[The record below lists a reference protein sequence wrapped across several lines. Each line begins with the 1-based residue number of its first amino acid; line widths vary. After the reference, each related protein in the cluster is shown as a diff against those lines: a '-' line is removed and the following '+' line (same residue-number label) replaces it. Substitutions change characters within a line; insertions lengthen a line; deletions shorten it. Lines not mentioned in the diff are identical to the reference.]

1 MMIAEQA
8 VRCAEAI
15 YRQACIDLIH
25 QYRSGKDPTAET
37 YIESCIMDDP
47 YGILDDPMAIIEACR
62 KKARMKRTGYKGRN
76 YALSVNVPFG

>member
-25 QYRSGKDPTAET
+25 QYRSGQDPTAVM
-37 YIESCIMDDP
+37 YIESCIIDDP

-62 KKARMKRTGYKGRN
+62 KKARMERTGYRGRN

>member
-1 MMIAEQA
+1 MIDEQA

-25 QYRSGKDPTAET
+25 QYRNGKDKVAIT
-37 YIESCIMDDP
+37 YIESCILDDP
-47 YGILDDPMAIIEACR
+47 YGILDDPIAIIEACR
-62 KKARMKRTGYKGRN
+62 KKAKMKRTGYRGRN